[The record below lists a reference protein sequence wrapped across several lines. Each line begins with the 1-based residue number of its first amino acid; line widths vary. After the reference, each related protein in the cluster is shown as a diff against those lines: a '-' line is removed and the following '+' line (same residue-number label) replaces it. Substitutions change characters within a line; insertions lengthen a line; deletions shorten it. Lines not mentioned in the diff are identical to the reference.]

1 MPVLSIPELVDRNA
15 LAAGV
20 DPQAAIDASFPIW
33 TPRRHLGNYQVKL
46 GGASISQLAAAITQ
60 AETGGNIV
68 GNNPGNL
75 ELGDIGYG
83 VRTAAGGQQIT
94 IFPSMAA
101 GQAALENQ
109 IQSIV
114 NGSSLYP
121 AGASISQVA
130 DIYVS
135 GKAGSGAGANWAQNV
150 ANYLGVSPSDSF
162 AAQAGATGGT
172 LTEPT
177 TLEAAAASVN
187 AALENATGDTLP
199 EWIPYALGG
208 AVLYLAF
215 F

>member
-1 MPVLSIPELVDRNA
+1 MGEVCIRGRLDQPGCRYLCER
-15 LAAGV
+15 
-20 DPQAAIDASFPIW
+20 Q
-33 TPRRHLGNYQVKL
+33 
-46 GGASISQLAAAITQ
+46 GG
-60 AETGGNIV
+60 E
-68 GNNPGNL
+68 
-75 ELGDIGYG
+75 
-83 VRTAAGGQQIT
+83 R
-94 IFPSMAA
+94 
-101 GQAALENQ
+101 
-109 IQSIV
+109 
-114 NGSSLYP
+114 
-121 AGASISQVA
+121 
-130 DIYVS
+130 
-135 GKAGSGAGANWAQNV
+135 AGANWAQNV